1 MSQDPT
7 EGDWQD
13 WTATPQPWSQPA
25 GTDPSDPL
33 VSNDYNGWWQR
44 SFGLIKAGWKRLA
57 AVQLGVAIP
66 SAAVLAPA
74 TITYRRQQNDA
85 QQAFQ
90 DSVDAG
96 GSPDFGALFAGW
108 QALLVASAIA
118 AVLSMLGLL
127 ITAQLVV
134 FTATGRHQETGAA
147 VRAALRRAPALL
159 GWGLLAVPLFV
170 LSVILCFFPALY
182 VGAALA
188 VLPVVVLLER
198 GKGIGRSFN
207 LFHANLGVSLSR
219 LATAAGLSFA
229 GSLVVNLLTT
239 LANVILGD
247 GLTTTNPVA
256 VGLTV
261 TLQAIYSCV
270 AGVVL
275 TTMLVTAYADMR
287 AHREHFTT
295 ADLTAA

>member
-7 EGDWQD
+7 QGDWQD
-13 WTATPQPWSQPA
+13 WAATPPPRPA
-25 GTDPSDPL
+25 GTDPGDPL

-44 SFGLIKAGWKRLA
+44 SFGLIKTGWKRMA
-57 AVQLGVAIP
+57 AVQLVVAIP

-74 TITYRRQQNDA
+74 TITFRREQNEA

-90 DSVDAG
+90 AGVDAG

-108 QALLVASAIA
+108 PALLIASVIA
-118 AVLSMLGLL
+118 AVISMLGLL
-127 ITAQLVV
+127 TTAQLVV

-147 VRAALRRAPALL
+147 IRAALRRAPALL
-159 GWGLLAVPLFV
+159 GWGLLAVPIFV
-170 LSVILCFFPALY
+170 LSVALCVFPALY

-198 GKGIGRSFN
+198 GKGIGRSFS

-229 GSLVVNLLTT
+229 GSLVINLLTT
-239 LANVILGD
+239 LVNVTVGD
-247 GLTTTNPVA
+247 GLTTTSPVA
-256 VGLTV
+256 VGFSV
-261 TLQAIYSCV
+261 ALQAIFSGV

-287 AHREHFTT
+287 ARREHFTT

>member
-7 EGDWQD
+7 QGDWQD
-13 WTATPQPWSQPA
+13 WTATPQPRPQPA

-44 SFGLIKAGWKRLA
+44 SLWLIKTGWKRLA
-57 AVQLGVAIP
+57 AVQLAVAIP
-66 SAAVLAPA
+66 AAIVLTPA
-74 TITYRRQQNDA
+74 TITFRREQSDA

-96 GSPDFGALFAGW
+96 GSPDFSALFAGW
-108 QALLVASAIA
+108 QALLIASAIA
-118 AVLSMLGLL
+118 GIITMLGLL
-127 ITAQLVV
+127 TTAQLVV
-134 FTATGRHQETGAA
+134 FTATGRGRETGAA

-159 GWGLLAVPLFV
+159 GWGLLAVPIFV
-170 LSVILCFFPALY
+170 VAVVLCVFPSIY

-198 GKGIGRSFN
+198 GQGIGRSFR
-207 LFHANLGVSLSR
+207 LFHANLGVSVSR
-219 LATAAGLSFA
+219 VATVAGLSFA
-229 GSLVVNLLTT
+229 GSLVVNLLNT
-239 LANVILGD
+239 LVNVTVG
-247 GLTTTNPVA
+247 GGVTTTNPVA
-256 VGLTV
+256 IGLSV
-261 TLQAIYSCV
+261 ALQAIYSV
-270 AGVVL
+270 AAGIVL

-287 AHREHFTT
+287 ARREHFTT